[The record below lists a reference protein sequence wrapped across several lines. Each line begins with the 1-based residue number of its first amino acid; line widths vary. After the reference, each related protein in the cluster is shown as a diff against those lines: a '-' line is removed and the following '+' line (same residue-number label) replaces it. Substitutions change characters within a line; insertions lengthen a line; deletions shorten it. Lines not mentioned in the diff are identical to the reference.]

1 MAKEQD
7 EFDLVSI
14 INDSGLDIE
23 QSMEID
29 ETFEELQELPGES
42 QEIPEPPQEI
52 LEEPEGI
59 PEEPVIKN
67 KYVKPK
73 RPCLFCKDLDNQT
86 QLKRHILSKHK
97 KEPKVIPLFKMSSKE
112 QDAAVAVF
120 RREAIRMVNINIVNA
135 NMTEGFLRER
145 APSNSTSTRN
155 DIPVMCSG
163 CKGFF
168 SPTYKSRHFEKCT
181 SKKSNLMLPM
191 VAAESIETYE
201 NFSDEFKELLNTLL
215 LDDVAN
221 YLKTDQK
228 ILMLGYRSFGAIKR
242 RADKKN

>member
-1 MAKEQD
+1 M
-7 EFDLVSI
+7 
-14 INDSGLDIE
+14 N
-23 QSMEID
+23 
-29 ETFEELQELPGES
+29 
-42 QEIPEPPQEI
+42 
-52 LEEPEGI
+52 
-59 PEEPVIKN
+59 
-67 KYVKPK
+67 
-73 RPCLFCKDLDNQT
+73 
-86 QLKRHILSKHK
+86 
-97 KEPKVIPLFKMSSKE
+97 
-112 QDAAVAVF
+112 
-120 RREAIRMVNINIVNA
+120 
-135 NMTEGFLRER
+135 EGFLRER

-191 VAAESIETYE
+191 IASESIETCE

-221 YLKTDQK
+221 YLKTDQI

-242 RADKKN
+242 RTDKKIETKKTVRSRMRLLARLYLAFCEEYSNQSEVRLGQMLANAGLKFPDVV

>member
-1 MAKEQD
+1 
-7 EFDLVSI
+7 
-14 INDSGLDIE
+14 
-23 QSMEID
+23 
-29 ETFEELQELPGES
+29 
-42 QEIPEPPQEI
+42 
-52 LEEPEGI
+52 
-59 PEEPVIKN
+59 
-67 KYVKPK
+67 
-73 RPCLFCKDLDNQT
+73 
-86 QLKRHILSKHK
+86 
-97 KEPKVIPLFKMSSKE
+97 MSSKE

-120 RREAIRMVNINIVNA
+120 RREAIRMININMVNA
-135 NMTEGFLRER
+135 NMNEGFLRER

-191 VAAESIETYE
+191 IASESIETCE

-221 YLKTDQK
+221 YLKTDQI

-242 RADKKN
+242 RTDKKIETKKTVRSRMRLLARLYLAFCDEYSNQSEVRLGQMLENEKKIPIKVNFFYVFSCL